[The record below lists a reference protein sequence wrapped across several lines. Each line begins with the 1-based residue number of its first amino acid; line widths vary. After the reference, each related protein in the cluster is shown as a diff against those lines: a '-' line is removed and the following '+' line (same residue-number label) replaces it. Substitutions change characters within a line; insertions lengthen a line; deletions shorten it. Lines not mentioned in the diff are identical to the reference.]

1 MEIEHVARERFA
13 TRRAAQQQR
22 DLTIGNGLLR
32 QIVVDDERVLAVVHE
47 VFTHGHT
54 GISRQVLHRGRRR
67 SGGGHDDRVIH
78 RAVLFELA
86 HHVGDGRLLLTDRDV
101 DALNTRGLLI
111 DDRVDGKR
119 SLTGLTVTDDELAL
133 TATNRNHG
141 VDGFVSGLHRLA
153 HRLAVDH
160 ARRHALDRRS
170 EGGLDRT
177 LAIDWVAERVDDAT
191 EQFRTH
197 RHFEDAAGRLD
208 RVAFLQRFVVAEHD
222 GADRI
227 LFEVQR
233 ETEQVPRELDHF
245 AVANIG
251 QAVDT
256 ADTVGNRNDRADVA
270 CFRRR
275 LELFDSLFDEI
286 RDLGCLD
293 GHVWSSKNPATTGS
307 NASHGVTESLD
318 TPAQRAIDDEISR
331 LHNRATDQSRID
343 VGAESHRALQAR
355 GQRFRQLL
363 ALLRRQRHG
372 RGHGHIDRVLDL
384 GAQGGVLLGDLR
396 QRSQTTV
403 VSQQLHE
410 VARLRIARG
419 TDDIEQKADEIRTF
433 DVRIADQRPHSL
445 VADRHARIRQQ
456 LAPRC
461 ELLCG
466 MRVVERGARVRPC
479 DGCLVSHGRFLP
491 PVCRAA
497 ARASSCLLHARAN
510 ARRPR
515 RPSNR
520 TPYATL
526 RERGRFR

>member
-1 MEIEHVARERFA
+1 MI
-13 TRRAAQQQR
+13 
-22 DLTIGNGLLR
+22 
-32 QIVVDDERVLAVVHE
+32 HE

-54 GISRQVLHRGRRR
+54 GVGRKVLHRSRRR
-67 SGGGHDDRVIH
+67 SRSGHDDGVIH

-86 HHVGDGRLLLTDRDV
+86 YHVGNRRLLLTDCDV
-101 DALNTRGLLI
+101 NALNARGLLV
-111 DDRVDGKR
+111 DDRIDSEGG
-119 SLTGLTVTDDELAL
+119 LTGLTVTDDELAL
-133 TATNRNHG
+133 TAANGDHR
-141 VDGFVSGLHRLA
+141 VDSLISGLHRLA
-153 HRLAVDH
+153 HRLTVDH
-160 ARRHALDRRS
+160 ARRHALDRRGA
-170 EGGLDRT
+170 GGFDRT
-177 LAIDWVAERVDDAT
+177 LAIDRIAECIDDAT
-191 EQFRTH
+191 EQLWAH
-197 RHFEDAAGRLD
+197 RHFENASGRLD
-208 RVAFLQRFVVAEHD
+208 RIAFFQRFVVAEHD

-227 LFEVQR
+227 LLEVQR

-256 ADTVGNRNDRADVA
+256 ANAVGHRNDRTDVA
-270 CFRRR
+270 GFRRR
-275 LELFDSLFDEI
+275 FELFDSLLDEI

-331 LHNRATDQSRID
+331 LHNRTADQSGID
-343 VGAESHRALQAR
+343 VGAQTHRTLQTR
-355 GQRFRQLL
+355 GQCFRQLL

-372 RGHGHIDRVLDL
+372 RGHGHINRVLDL
-384 GAQGGVLLGDLR
+384 GTQGRVLLGNLR

-403 VSQQLHE
+403 VGQQLHE
-410 VARLRIARG
+410 IARLRIARG
-419 TDDIEQKADEIRTF
+419 ANNIEQKVDEIRALH
-433 DVRIADQRPHSL
+433 VRIADQRSYSL
-445 VADRHARIRQQ
+445 VADHDARIRQQ
-456 LAPRC
+456 LTPRC

-466 MRVVERGARVRPC
+466 MCVVKRGARVRPC

-497 ARASSCLLHARAN
+497 ARASSHRLHARAD
-510 ARRPR
+510 AKRQQ

-526 RERGRFR
+526 RERDRFR